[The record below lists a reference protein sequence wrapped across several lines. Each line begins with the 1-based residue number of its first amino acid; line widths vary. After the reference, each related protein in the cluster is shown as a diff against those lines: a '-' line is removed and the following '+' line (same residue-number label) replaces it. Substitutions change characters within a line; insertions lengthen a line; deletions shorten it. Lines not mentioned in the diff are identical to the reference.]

1 MLPVACETFSLS
13 NRSRRFLRFA
23 ILQAHGIVRRGN
35 FVNCCVAFVILP
47 LNGTSPM
54 RRNLSWL
61 PLVVLALSAGGTI
74 ALAQP
79 QGPFNAQMQGGMP
92 QPNNMAGGMPNRA
105 PGMGG
110 GMMLNS
116 GTCSKCKKE
125 VTWTGTTA
133 PSSCPHCGVRIGYV
147 EGADGSRTTTS
158 GAKISSVGKYV
169 GIAVVVIG
177 LIIFAAVKISQ
188 SGSSRPKRSAQRR
201 KTRRPRPRDEDD
213 ED

>member
-1 MLPVACETFSLS
+1 
-13 NRSRRFLRFA
+13 
-23 ILQAHGIVRRGN
+23 
-35 FVNCCVAFVILP
+35 
-47 LNGTSPM
+47 M
-54 RRNLSWL
+54 RQNLSWL

-92 QPNNMAGGMPNRA
+92 QPNNMAGGMPNKA

-110 GMMLNS
+110 GVMQNS
-116 GTCSKCKKE
+116 GTCSSCKKV

-133 PSSCPHCGVRIGYV
+133 PSSCPHCRVRIGYV
-147 EGADGSRTTTS
+147 EGTDGTRTTTT

-177 LIIFAAVKISQ
+177 LIIFAVSKISQ
-188 SGSSRPKRSAQRR
+188 SGNSRPKRSAKRR
-201 KTRRPRPRDEDD
+201 KPRRRDED
-213 ED
+213 EDDD